1 MSNKIDII
9 LRRERPEDYRAVEEL
24 TREAFWNHHVPG
36 CDEHY
41 LLHIMRDADCFIQEL
56 DVVAEAGGKIV
67 GNIVYTKAIILDDN
81 DKSHEV
87 ISFGPLSVLPQ
98 YQGSG
103 IGSALIE
110 FTKNAA
116 KELGHKAILIYGD
129 PLYYSRFGFIAAE
142 SFKIATA
149 DNMYM
154 PALQALEL
162 VPGALSNIE
171 GRFMEDEIYNV
182 NELAAKA
189 FDRDFAEKE
198 LRNDL
203 PSQAKFRYL
212 SGIRIAKERPYE

>member
-1 MSNKIDII
+1 M
-9 LRRERPEDYRAVEEL
+9 
-24 TREAFWNHHVPG
+24 PG

-81 DKSHEV
+81 DKPHEV

-116 KELGHKAILIYGD
+116 KELGYKAILIYGD
-129 PLYYSRFGFIAAE
+129 PLYYSKFGFKAAE

-149 DNMYM
+149 DNMHM

-171 GRFMEDEIYNV
+171 GRFLEDKVYNV
-182 NELAAKA
+182 DELAAKV
-189 FDRDFAEKE
+189 FDRSFAAKE
-198 LRNDL
+198 LRDDL
-203 PSQAKFRYL
+203 PSQARFRHL
-212 SGIRIAKERPYE
+212 SGLRTPR